1 MKRPFQWLFL
11 FERTNRSHLRVP
23 VQKPRRL
30 LQRRSR
36 KGARKAP
43 WNVEFVAHNPPSPI
57 TVKVDRPWNVKGR
70 SDLTNN
76 WSHAKKSLTRKNRTR
91 DWTRTVYWKFPKQ
104 VTLRQINAG
113 KLPRNGSYWMGCFN
127 VLLIA
132 LRRQL
137 LAQKMREPDAVDSH
151 LFALSFWLISYI
163 QPMVILWL

>member
-1 MKRPFQWLFL
+1 M
-11 FERTNRSHLRVP
+11 
-23 VQKPRRL
+23 QKPRRL

-43 WNVEFVAHNPPSPI
+43 SNVEFVAHNSPSPI

-76 WSHAKKSLTRKNRTR
+76 WWLVSHTKKLLMRKNRTQ

-104 VTLRQINAG
+104 VTLGQINAG
-113 KLPRNGSYWMGCFN
+113 KLPRRGSYWMGCFN

-137 LAQKMREPDAVDSH
+137 LAKKMRSLMLLIAICSPSH
-151 LFALSFWLISYI
+151 LDLKYLTFN
-163 QPMVILWL
+163 P